1 MSRQLERPS
10 LKTDINATVIRKF
23 KQLTPLQTRKK
34 LVKCLIVSK
43 IDYNDIVSHP
53 IPEYLLRSLQLV
65 QLAAT
70 GFVLGRYAYMSDLIK
85 LGWMPIMELSEC

>member
-43 IDYNDIVSHP
+43 IDYNDIVNHP
-53 IPEYLLRSLQLV
+53 ILEYLLKSLQLV